1 MNPVNG
7 CSVTCNYA
15 RPDSH
20 MAAPL
25 EKEAMAAEI
34 GTVIARIEKK
44 SAMTRASSARVL
56 RPRYQR
62 ELTVTPAGRSAGS
75 GRQLAFEKPHQ
86 PADSEESGVQV
97 FGGVPAVAV
106 PSHLADAVEAQVR
119 RPANHLRR
127 SRLPRAHP
135 AGSAV
140 PVPATRRRRRRRR
153 RLVTLL
159 AGPSPSTNP

>member
-44 SAMTRASSARVL
+44 SAMTRRV
-56 RPRYQR
+56 
-62 ELTVTPAGRSAGS
+62 V
-75 GRQLAFEKPHQ
+75 LAFAE
-86 PADSEESGVQV
+86 
-97 FGGVPAVAV
+97 
-106 PSHLADAVEAQVR
+106 
-119 RPANHLRR
+119 
-127 SRLPRAHP
+127 
-135 AGSAV
+135 
-140 PVPATRRRRRRRR
+140 PATS
-153 RLVTLL
+153 
-159 AGPSPSTNP
+159 AN